1 MRGNWDYRG
10 RLGVG
15 RSPLDPPIPPRGP
28 VTLPT
33 PPRWWLR
40 LWKSSPE
47 TSGKAYSEAARP
59 RRTGQQPLAGS
70 SGPEAAGPGPARCPV
85 PGARG
90 RTRDPYHKP
99 LPGWRPGCSGL
110 PPPPGVLPASSSGTS
125 RHRLLRET
133 RVPKSH
139 SRRLQPAFQAA
150 PDPQLPLQAGSHF
163 RPAPAE
169 LAEVRR
175 AGNGRT
181 RALASGGWG
190 WGGGAGGAGG
200 RGVGGGRGQRGR
212 GGGVSNFADRARRAA
227 KALGTKSSRAG
238 DCGRRPRGGSA
249 CPPFWALRPASYQC
263 PSPFPKNLSGGCEEN
278 APAGSGSR
286 SDSRT
291 SAAWSG
297 PVNFRCKNKAIPT
310 EKAFLNELTGLRQ
323 WSGVVKHSDYLTT
336 KKSPDGVNA

>member
-90 RTRDPYHKP
+90 RTRDPYHEP

-190 WGGGAGGAGG
+190 WGGGAGGAGSRRWAG
-200 RGVGGGRGQRGR
+200 AKGAGRRRQQLCRPRPKGRQGLGHQEQPRRGLWETPAGRKRVPALLGPQTRVLPMPLTLSEKPLRGV
-212 GGGVSNFADRARRAA
+212 RREC
-227 KALGTKSSRAG
+227 SR
-238 DCGRRPRGGSA
+238 R
-249 CPPFWALRPASYQC
+249 FW
-263 PSPFPKNLSGGCEEN
+263 
-278 APAGSGSR
+278 
-286 SDSRT
+286 
-291 SAAWSG
+291 
-297 PVNFRCKNKAIPT
+297 I
-310 EKAFLNELTGLRQ
+310 AF
-323 WSGVVKHSDYLTT
+323 
-336 KKSPDGVNA
+336 